1 MELTKYSRNY
11 FLQSLDS
18 WDIPRDYVDPVF
30 NYLVHGW
37 QPGSFFTSVFANDFL
52 NAMTRSHP
60 ANSIQSL
67 KNLAG
72 WILNSC
78 PPEAKG
84 SYNAVDAWCQMSD
97 QRRRQHLEQWGLIFT
112 EQEEIVMALKN
123 QRTVEPVFF

>member
-1 MELTKYSRNY
+1 MVLTKYSRNY
-11 FLQSLDS
+11 FLQGLDS

-37 QPGSFFTSVFANDFL
+37 QPGSFFTSVFANDFVG
-52 NAMTRSHP
+52 AMTRSHP

-72 WILNSC
+72 WIQTSC
-78 PPEAKG
+78 PSVAKG
-84 SYNAVDAWCQMSD
+84 SYDAVEAWCQMSNQ
-97 QRRRQHLEQWGLIFT
+97 QRRYHLEQWGLVFT
-112 EQEEIVMALKN
+112 EQEEIIMALKN